1 MARRNCYGQM
11 GVRIVE
17 SITLSLGWFSTHHKI
32 PLKTKRV
39 VVLLSELETK
49 LWMLVK
55 LGLERERERERASVL
70 WQYILA
76 YLWQTYAR
84 THWQIF
90 SSDVPFLRLC
100 QASQKFNLIFK

>member
-1 MARRNCYGQM
+1 M

-17 SITLSLGWFSTHHKI
+17 SITLSLGWFSTHHNKI
-32 PLKTKRV
+32 PLKTKE
-39 VVLLSELETK
+39 LFFLSELQTK

-55 LGLERERERERASVL
+55 LGLERERERASVL

-76 YLWQTYAR
+76 YWWQ

-90 SSDVPFLRLC
+90 QFWCSFSGCARLLSSF
-100 QASQKFNLIFK
+100 FNK